1 MRLWSGS
8 VELGMTYIPRTFP
21 LRRTKPFFCAERRKP
36 RPGRL
41 TGAALKELRRQCYE
55 RDGGK
60 CVECGIPL
68 IYEPV
73 HPLVPNGYHMAHIR
87 ARSLQGK
94 DELSNVRS
102 KCSDCHIRVEHSGGK
117 PKAGRSQ

>member
-1 MRLWSGS
+1 M
-8 VELGMTYIPRTFP
+8 IPRRTP
-21 LRRTKPFFCAERRKP
+21 LKRTKPFRPKRRKP

-41 TGAALKELRRQCYE
+41 TGEALKDLRRQCYE

-68 IYEPV
+68 IYEPA
-73 HPLVPNGYHMAHIR
+73 HPLVPNGYHMSHIR

-102 KCSDCHIRVEHSGGK
+102 KCSFCHLILEHTKGVGPERGCK
-117 PKAGRSQ
+117 